1 MFIIDDYKKYVKS
14 QLKGRAIYLKTDITD
29 QLLAAIFQFEQA
41 PSKFLSHIPSGRL
54 SEKYKV
60 IFNLSD
66 KHSNVLMNNWMLFK
80 FGYKYCSK
88 CSTPKSL
95 EDYSIDNNRWDLKSV
110 YCSSCVNKVSY
121 EWNTANP
128 DKRKEIT
135 KNYQESNREVFRRA
149 GKKYRLN
156 NLDKDAAKTAKRRA
170 AKLSATPSWLSNTQL
185 EEIQTYYTL
194 AKELE
199 VKTGIKYHVDHI
211 VPLQGENVCGLHVP
225 WNLQVISA
233 EDNIRKH
240 NKWLN

>member
-66 KHSNVLMNNWMLFK
+66 KNSNVLMNSWMLFK

-88 CSTPKSL
+88 CCTPKSL
-95 EDYSIDNNRWDLKSV
+95 EDYSVDNNRWDLKSV

-121 EWNTANP
+121 AWNAANP
-128 DKRKEIT
+128 DKRKEVT

-149 GKKYRLN
+149 
-156 NLDKDAAKTAKRRA
+156 
-170 AKLSATPSWLSNTQL
+170 AKLYATPTWLSKTQL
-185 EEIQTYYTL
+185 EEIQTYYTI
-194 AKELE
+194 AKDLE
-199 VKTGIKYHVDHI
+199 IKTGVKYHVDHI

-225 WNLQVISA
+225 
-233 EDNIRKH
+233 
-240 NKWLN
+240 